1 MARQQTLEASVAWSH
16 DLLDEHERVVLRR
29 FSVFSGGF
37 TLDAAEAVAADE
49 LIDRYEVLDLLSRL
63 VDKSLV
69 QLDEDEHRDTRFRLL
84 ETIRQYAR
92 ERLVESGETDVVRDR
107 HLAHCPRARERAEPE
122 LCRPGG
128 PIFSRSSKPITTTS
142 APLSNG
148 PIRQAITS
156 GSCAWSPR

>member
-1 MARQQTLEASVAWSH
+1 MHPNRIADGLDDRFRLLTGGSRTVMARQQTLEASVAWSH
-16 DLLDEHERVVLRR
+16 DLLDEHERAVLRR

-84 ETIRQYAR
+84 ETIRQYAAR
-92 ERLVESGETDVVRDR
+92 TTRGVGRDR
-107 HLAHCPRARERAEPE
+107 R
-122 LCRPGG
+122 G
-128 PIFSRSSKPITTTS
+128 P
-142 APLSNG
+142 
-148 PIRQAITS
+148 
-156 GSCAWSPR
+156 